1 MMPSFKDLLRQFSN
15 VISQWSEC
23 VWMNF
28 CVCLW
33 LFSVYLVIVWL
44 VQIFILCQ
52 DMQKIIITLY
62 RIVLFFH
69 SNSNLFKLLIINT
82 SIVKAKKLIYY
93 DPRILLICIATCY
106 ENKNFYFLT
115 GNKSIYHITKSN
127 FAM

>member
-1 MMPSFKDLLRQFSN
+1 
-15 VISQWSEC
+15 
-23 VWMNF
+23 
-28 CVCLW
+28 
-33 LFSVYLVIVWL
+33 
-44 VQIFILCQ
+44 
-52 DMQKIIITLY
+52 MQKIIITLY

-69 SNSNLFKLLIINT
+69 SNSNLFKLLIINI